1 MQLWYHQR
9 SLFTG
14 EEVKKSTVEDSS
26 ARVKKKN
33 KIKICRP
40 LKEAFKTLKRP
51 GQIQKEITPVLG

>member
-1 MQLWYHQR
+1 MQLWYRQR

-14 EEVKKSTVEDSS
+14 EEVKKEHSGGQQCKS
-26 ARVKKKN
+26 KKLK
-33 KIKICRP
+33 KKICRP